1 MCTQPGLDFVW
12 PQAVAGAETRDAMQ
26 STSGVMLGAAGM
38 AGRASA
44 AAPWH
49 GDLRR
54 GCRCFPGLWLHSP
67 LAFLASVL
75 NNWCASVEPEPTLT
89 NQALPLERVRKRGL
103 EGVAEGEAAFC
114 CS

>member
-1 MCTQPGLDFVW
+1 M
-12 PQAVAGAETRDAMQ
+12 AGAETRDTMQ
-26 STSGVMLGAAGM
+26 CTAGVMLGVAGM

-54 GCRCFPGLWLHSP
+54 GCRCFLGLWLPSH
-67 LAFLASVL
+67 LAFLAFVL
-75 NNWCASVEPEPTLT
+75 HNWCASVELEPTLT